1 MQMIPNVE
9 IREVTMIIDPESMYS
24 HERPFKID
32 AIQIMSAVEK
42 SDGEQKCL
50 FAKGLTWK
58 RFSVPELVKIMH
70 RNQFFDWSV
79 KVSAA
84 SRSKI
89 DTVLERRSWFSG
101 RCLQKSLLK
110 HIFQGM
116 GLTPAARACFG
127 M

>member
-1 MQMIPNVE
+1 MQMIPNAE

-32 AIQIMSAVEK
+32 AVQIMSAAEK

-50 FAKGLTWK
+50 FAKGFTWK
-58 RFSVPELVKIMH
+58 RFSVPELVKIM
-70 RNQFFDWSV
+70 RRSQFFDWSV

-89 DTVLERRSWFSG
+89 DTVLERRSLFSG
-101 RCLQKSLLK
+101 RC
-110 HIFQGM
+110 
-116 GLTPAARACFG
+116 
-127 M
+127 